1 MGDLRTL
8 IKEYL
13 EKYPDGTVKE
23 NEPLS
28 AHTSFR
34 IGGRVSAMFFP
45 RTAEELKL
53 ISGYCRRMGI
63 RTLFMGN
70 GTNLLV
76 ADTLPEMAVI
86 KLCELNG
93 LSENGGTMSLG
104 AGVLLSK
111 AASLA
116 LERCLSGLEFAAGIP
131 GSVGGAVYMNAGAYG
146 GEMKDIVSRVTVL
159 DEELELRT
167 YEKDECDFSY
177 RHSRFNDDGSIII
190 SAEIR
195 LIPGKRE
202 DIKGK
207 MDDLSLRRRTK
218 QPLNFPSAGSTFKRP
233 ENGFAAAMIEEAG
246 LKGYT
251 VGGAQVSEKH
261 AGFVVNKGGA
271 TFSDVIAVMEHVRET
286 VLARTGVELSPEVK
300 IIR

>member
-8 IKEYL
+8 IKEYQ
-13 EKYPDGTVKE
+13 EKYPGGTLRE

-34 IGGRVSAMFFP
+34 IGGRASVMFFP
-45 RTAEELKL
+45 RTAEEVRFL
-53 ISGYCRRMGI
+53 GEECRRIGI

-86 KLCELNG
+86 KLGELNG
-93 LSENGGTMSLG
+93 LSESGGTMSLG

-111 AASLA
+111 AASFA
-116 LERCLSGLEFAAGIP
+116 LERGLTGLEFAAGIP
-131 GSVGGAVYMNAGAYG
+131 GTAGGAVYMNAGAYG

-159 DEELELRT
+159 DDGFNLRT

-190 SAEIR
+190 SAEIS
-195 LIPGKRE
+195 LIPGERE
-202 DIKGK
+202 AIRAR

-271 TFSDVIAVMEHVRET
+271 TFSDVYAVMEHVRET
-286 VLARTGVELSPEVK
+286 VLAKTGVELSPEVK